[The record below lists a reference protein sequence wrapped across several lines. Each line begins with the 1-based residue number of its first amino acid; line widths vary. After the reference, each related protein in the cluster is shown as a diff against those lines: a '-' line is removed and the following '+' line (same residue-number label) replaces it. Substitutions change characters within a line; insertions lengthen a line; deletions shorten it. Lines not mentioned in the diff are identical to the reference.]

1 MAFFTIITV
10 VTVFVFGLQCIPLRA
25 VWDLKV
31 RGNCIPT
38 KVLFRIIQ
46 AQGSMLFSKVSR
58 ISPADGRIVLS
69 VIMDVCCVLLPGLV
83 LRRLQVGWKQKLGL
97 MVALGLGLL

>member
-1 MAFFTIITV
+1 M
-10 VTVFVFGLQCIPLRA
+10 GE
-25 VWDLKV
+25 
-31 RGNCIPT
+31 
-38 KVLFRIIQ
+38 
-46 AQGSMLFSKVSR
+46 
-58 ISPADGRIVLS
+58 VLS